1 LTPEVRLNNLGLNA
15 ALANRWFGRSLH
27 FISRLNPIW
36 PSMQAT
42 TSNPLKQRFFALLKL
57 AVSVAL
63 LTLLLRSMDLAA
75 VAGVLGSVPFWTIP
89 VGILLLVGQTAVLG
103 LRWWLVMAAIEAPMP
118 FRKVLPVTFIG
129 VFFNQV
135 LPTSFGGD
143 AVRMWHA
150 YRLGIDGEAAV
161 VGVLLERIGGLFGV
175 TVLTTLGAVYLGSEI
190 DNLALRLG
198 LLATLPMAV
207 VGVLV
212 LTALDRLPARWR
224 RVSVIEKA
232 VRLARDSRR
241 VFLRPAKALPLLL
254 LSMLSHGLAAA
265 AIYTFAEG
273 LQLELPLLTCVVL
286 FSAVILVTAIP
297 ISFAGW
303 GLREGAMVTLFAFA
317 GLSADTALAL
327 SLAFGVLFIV
337 SSLPGCAIW
346 LAWRRASSMGAATR

>member
-1 LTPEVRLNNLGLNA
+1 MQLTTP
-15 ALANRWFGRSLH
+15 
-27 FISRLNPIW
+27 NP
-36 PSMQAT
+36 T
-42 TSNPLKQRFFALLKL
+42 KQRLFALLKL
-57 AVSVAL
+57 AVSVGL

-75 VAGVLGSVPFWTIP
+75 VAAMLGRVPLWTIP
-89 VGILLLVGQTAVLG
+89 AGMLLLVIQTAVLG

-175 TVLTTLGAVYLGSEI
+175 TVLTTLGALYLGGEI
-190 DNLALRLG
+190 DNQALRLG
-198 LLATLPMAV
+198 LLAALPAAV
-207 VGVLV
+207 AGVLA

-232 VRLARDSRR
+232 MRLARDSRR
-241 VFLRPAKALPLLL
+241 VFLKPAKALPLLL
-254 LSMLSHGLAAA
+254 LSLLSHSLAAA

-273 LQLELPLLTCVVL
+273 LQLELPFLTCVAL

-303 GLREGAMVTLFAFA
+303 GLREGAMVALFAYA
-317 GLSADTALAL
+317 GLNADTALAL
-327 SLAFGVLFIV
+327 SLAFGVLFIAA
-337 SSLPGCAIW
+337 SLPGCAIW
-346 LAWRRASSMGAATR
+346 LAWRRAPSIGAASP